1 MALTEEE
8 ARAQAEAEVRAYCG
22 WHITPLVTETLTVDG
37 SGNRSQMLPTLH
49 LVNVTAVTD
58 GDTVLTVGLGP
69 SSDVEWSHNGYLRF
83 NTWQHHRKFTE
94 RLQGVTADVVHGYAD
109 WPLDVLA
116 VVRRLTQR
124 ALDSD
129 EAGTLAQVG
138 QVRYATGSDGLPATG
153 TLTDLDRNVLDRYRL
168 PPWP

>member
-22 WHITPLVTETLTVDG
+22 WHITPVVTETLVADG
-37 SGNRSQMLPTLH
+37 SGNRAQMLPTLR
-49 LVNVTAVTD
+49 LVSVAAVTND
-58 GDTVLTVGLGP
+58 GDALTIGLGP
-69 SSDVEWSHNGYLRF
+69 NSDVEWSRNGYLRF
-83 NTWQHHRKFTE
+83 NTWCSKRAFTSHL
-94 RLQGVTADVVHGYAD
+94 RGVTADVTHGYAD
-109 WPLDVLA
+109 WPADVLA

-129 EAGTLAQVG
+129 GVGILAQVG
-138 QVRYATGSDGLPATG
+138 QVRYATGTDGLPATG

>member
-22 WHITPLVTETLTVDG
+22 WHITPLATETLTVDG
-37 SGNRSQMLPTLH
+37 SGNCSQMLPTLH
-49 LVNVTAVTD
+49 LISVTAVTND
-58 GDTVLTVGLGP
+58 GDDLTVGLGP
-69 SSDVEWSHNGYLRF
+69 NSEVEWSHNGYLRF
-83 NTWQHHRKFTE
+83 NTWNRRRKFTQ
-94 RLQGVTADVVHGYAD
+94 RLQGVTAAVVHGYAD
-109 WPLDVLA
+109 WPLDLLA

-124 ALDSD
+124 ALDGD
-129 EAGTLAQVG
+129 AAGILAQVG
-138 QVRYATGSDGLPATG
+138 QVRYATASDGLPATG